1 MRTSLL
7 ASLVSIFMLGVT
19 SLGCEVVEP
28 SVGESAN
35 DDSGTADLGIKGG
48 YADYTTTAVFGLV
61 SFGNGG
67 MGSCT
72 GTLISPN
79 VVLTAQHCIA
89 PTLGSQGGG
98 VNCGVTY
105 FGQSYNAQ
113 GLYVSASQQLTQNPN
128 DYNNVWEVVIP
139 PVGSDFC
146 GNDVALLVLGEPI
159 SSDVAVPMIPRV
171 DSQLIV
177 GEGYSAVGYG
187 AVNQQGQGS
196 GMRRRR
202 DNLDVACVP
211 PGCGGYWI
219 ENSEWVGDTGVCQG
233 DSGGPAVDE
242 QNRVIGVAS
251 RGAAGCQFPIYGG
264 VYAWGDW
271 IKETTVYAANLAGI
285 TPPPWATGWPTDP
298 KFSYP
303 VGSNCGANDQCKSG
317 VCYDNYCTR
326 QCNENSPCPAPYSC
340 DPVSGF
346 CLLPDVGKACGEN
359 TDCSSGICEN
369 GWCTRPCDLTNANC
383 PDGFECSAETNL
395 CDLPSIG
402 ESCSAADDCA
412 TSHCLEGECTRK
424 CDDLYGCPDGYYCN
438 ESGLC
443 ARFPMGDAC
452 GSADDC
458 LSGLCEDGV
467 CTRPCTDDSNCADG
481 FLCDGSTNLC
491 MPIPVG
497 GECKI
502 NDDCDSG
509 LCENG
514 MCTRSCSE
522 ELGCPSGFR
531 CGDTGVCE
539 KKKNSGGLH
548 AGCASSE
555 TPSSGGLILLLS
567 FALLAIFSRRRAWQ
581 KVSSK

>member
-1 MRTSLL
+1 MRNGLF
-7 ASLVSIFMLGVT
+7 ASVALCLVFTVSTF
-19 SLGCEVVEP
+19 GCDVAESTVDEP
-28 SVGESAN
+28 TAT
-35 DDSGTADLGIKGG
+35 DSGTAELAIKGG

-89 PTLGSQGGG
+89 PTLGTPGGG

-105 FGQSYNAQ
+105 FGQSYNPQ

-139 PVGSDFC
+139 PVGTDFC
-146 GNDVALLVLGEPI
+146 GNDVALLVLGEPV
-159 SSDVAVPMIPRV
+159 SPNVAVPMVPRV
-171 DSQLIV
+171 DSQLDV

-202 DNLDVACVP
+202 DGLTVECVP

-219 ENSEWVGDTGVCQG
+219 ESSEWVGDTGVCQG
-233 DSGGPAVDE
+233 DSGGPAVDD

-264 VYAWGDW
+264 VFAWGDW
-271 IKETTVYAANLAGI
+271 IKDTTVYAANLAGI

-298 KFSYP
+298 KYSYP

-326 QCNENSPCPAPYSC
+326 QCNDNSPCPDPYSC

-346 CLLPDVGKACGEN
+346 CLLPDVGEPCAEN
-359 TDCSSGICEN
+359 SQCSSGICEA
-369 GWCTRPCDLTNANC
+369 GWCTRPCEITNANC
-383 PDGFECSAETNL
+383 PDGFECNPESKL
-395 CDLPSIG
+395 CDLPAIG
-402 ESCSAADDCA
+402 DACFAADDCA
-412 TSHCLEGECTRK
+412 TGHCLEGECTRK
-424 CDDLYGCPDGYYCN
+424 CDDLYACPAGYLCN
-438 ESGLC
+438 DSGLC
-443 ARFPMGDAC
+443 ARVPMGDEC
-452 GSADDC
+452 SSADEC
-458 LSGLCEDGV
+458 LSGLCEEGF
-467 CTRPCTDDSNCADG
+467 CTRPCQNDLNCSDG
-481 FLCDGSTNLC
+481 FLCDGSANVCL
-491 MPIPVG
+491 PIPVG
-497 GECKI
+497 EQCMI
-502 NDDCDSG
+502 NDDCEGG

-514 MCTRSCSE
+514 ICTRTCSE
-522 ELGCPSGFR
+522 DLGCPSGFT
-531 CGDTGVCE
+531 CGSTGVCE
-539 KKKNSGGLH
+539 KKKKDRGAYPGCASGGTSNSGGLLFISLGIV
-548 AGCASSE
+548 A
-555 TPSSGGLILLLS
+555 ILH
-567 FALLAIFSRRRAWQ
+567 RRRMGRIETA
-581 KVSSK
+581 